1 MQPLI
6 RVTDAVKKF
15 GSLVVLDHF
24 SMEVAKGEKVVLIG
38 ASGSGKSTLLRC
50 LIGLEILDQ
59 GTLEIEG
66 EVLKKKR
73 VGDKLVDP
81 SPKEIRRVCSKLG
94 MVFQHFNLFPH
105 MTVLQNVMV
114 GPRHG
119 KGIDKEEAEAL
130 AREYIEKVGLLD
142 KIDARP
148 PKLSGG
154 QRQRVAIARAL
165 AMEPDIMLFDEVTSA
180 LDIEL
185 IGEVLEVMREL
196 AEEGMTMIIVTHE
209 MHFAED
215 VADRVVYMDE
225 GRIVEEAP
233 PKVMFSTPRK
243 PETQRFL
250 RSILER

>member
-1 MQPLI
+1 MSPII
-6 RVTDAVKKF
+6 RVSDAVKKF

-24 SMEVAKGEKVVLIG
+24 SMEVKQGEQLVLIG

-50 LIGLEILDQ
+50 LIGLEILDE
-59 GTLEIEG
+59 GAIEIEG
-66 EVLKKKR
+66 KVLKKQR
-73 VGDKLVDP
+73 VGNKLVDP
-81 SPKEIRRVCSKLG
+81 SSAEIRRVCSKLG

-114 GPRHG
+114 GPRYG
-119 KGIDKEEAEAL
+119 KGLDKDEVEAL
-130 AREYIEKVGLLD
+130 AREYVKKVGLCH
-142 KIDARP
+142 KINARP
-148 PKLSGG
+148 PQLSGG
-154 QRQRVAIARAL
+154 ERQRVAIARAL
-165 AMEPDIMLFDEVTSA
+165 AMQPDIMLFDEVTSA

-215 VADRVVYMDE
+215 VADRVLYIE
-225 GRIVEEAP
+225 GGKIVEEAP
-233 PKVMFSTPRK
+233 PRIMFNAPRK

-250 RSILER
+250 RSILNR

>member
-1 MQPLI
+1 MSPII
-6 RVTDAVKKF
+6 RVSDAVKKF
-15 GSLVVLDHF
+15 GSLVVLDHL
-24 SMEVAKGEKVVLIG
+24 SMEVSQGEQLVLIG

-50 LIGLEILDQ
+50 LIGLEILNE
-59 GTLEIEG
+59 GAIEIEG
-66 EVLKKKR
+66 KVLKKQR

-81 SPKEIRRVCSKLG
+81 STAEIRRVCSKLG

-114 GPRHG
+114 GPRYG
-119 KGIDKEEAEAL
+119 KGLDKDEVEAL
-130 AREYIEKVGLLD
+130 AREYVKKVGLCHR
-142 KIDARP
+142 INSRP
-148 PKLSGG
+148 PQLSGG
-154 QRQRVAIARAL
+154 ERQRVAIARAL
-165 AMEPDIMLFDEVTSA
+165 AMQPDIMLFDEVTSA

-215 VADRVVYMDE
+215 VADRVLYME
-225 GRIVEEAP
+225 GGKIIEEAP
-233 PKVMFSTPRK
+233 PQVMFNAPRK

-250 RSILER
+250 RSILDR